1 MSPRRIS
8 LYIIMALV
16 FITALIVYF
25 IQAVPEP
32 TQPESEPVPVP
43 VEVAAIKPTPFT
55 YYLEALG
62 SLAPLREAEVS
73 AQVSGPIIRVPAKV
87 ELGAAVKQGEV
98 LAEIDPIPFGIEV
111 TYREAQV
118 ARAKAGVHA
127 REVEIARQRALI
139 PINLEM
145 LRLAQAE
152 QNRLKDLLNRELIAQ
167 QDLERTELALRRIE
181 EALKRTESGLQE
193 AKVQLTVTQAEVAS
207 TEAELARARNSLDHT
222 QVRAPFAGVILE
234 KPVRLGEQVS
244 PGKVLIRLADLSV
257 AKLLI
262 RVPPDDIDFLR
273 SGMTAE
279 VRIDGSSKLFKGN
292 VAYIGPRADNETRSF
307 PVEILIENQGPVQL
321 LPGMFARASIPVRT
335 YPEAILVPR
344 ASVLT
349 PGGNPV
355 VYVVD
360 ADRGIAL
367 HKPITIGRT
376 FGSRHLVTGGL
387 KTGDLLVVSGHPLL
401 RDKAAI
407 RIVGERELQQP

>member
-8 LYIIMALV
+8 LYIIMGLV
-16 FITALIVYF
+16 FSTTLIVYF
-25 IQAVPEP
+25 IQAVSEP
-32 TQPESEPVPVP
+32 TQPESVPVPVP
-43 VEVAAIKPTPFT
+43 VEVTTIKPTPFT
-55 YYLEALG
+55 YNLEALG

-73 AQVSGPIIRVPAKV
+73 AQISGPIIRVPANV

-98 LAEIDPIPFGIEV
+98 LAEIDPTPFRIEV

-127 REVEIARQRALI
+127 REIEIARQRSLI

-152 QNRLKDLLNRELIAQ
+152 QNRLKDLLKRELIAQ
-167 QDLERTELALRRIE
+167 QDLERTELAMHRIE
-181 EALKRTESGLQE
+181 EVLNRTESGLQE
-193 AKVQLTVTQAEVAS
+193 AKVQHTVAQ
-207 TEAELARARNSLDHT
+207 AELASAEAQLARAKNSLKHT
-222 QVRAPFAGVILE
+222 QVRAPFAGVISE
-234 KPVRLGEQVS
+234 KLLRLGEQVS

-257 AKLLI
+257 VKLLI
-262 RVPPDDIDFLR
+262 RVPPNDIDFLR
-273 SGMTAE
+273 NDMTAE
-279 VRIDGSSKLFKGN
+279 VRVDGSSKPFNGK
-292 VAYIGPRADNETRSF
+292 VAYIGPGADDKTRSF

-321 LPGMFARASIPVRT
+321 LPGMFGRASMPVHT

-349 PGGNPV
+349 PSGDPI

-360 ADRGIAL
+360 ADRRIAL
-367 HKPITIGRT
+367 HTPITIGRT
-376 FGSRHLVTGGL
+376 FGSRHLVTDGL

-401 RDKAAI
+401 RNKAAI